1 MKFIDRFWFMST
13 TLLIIKWLQNEYN
26 RTHSKHVYDKYCTF
40 MLNLEKLEINYKFSN
55 EDIFKSVIAS

>member
-40 MLNLEKLEINYKFSN
+40 MLSLEKLEINYKFSN